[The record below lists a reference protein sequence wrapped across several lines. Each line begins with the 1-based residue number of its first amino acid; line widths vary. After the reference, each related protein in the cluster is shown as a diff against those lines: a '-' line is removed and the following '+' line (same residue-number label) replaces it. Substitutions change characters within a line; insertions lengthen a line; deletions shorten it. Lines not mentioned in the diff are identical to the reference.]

1 MQTRSL
7 ARWGLVIAA
16 WLLGSVA
23 VLLLLFRLAISQSDA
38 LTPRIEALL
47 EARIGVPVTIEH
59 LSLSLAR
66 SDLLLRLDGLH
77 AETPDGQALFSL
89 QHAGLRLDT
98 WATLTNWA
106 PIFSDARISGTEFH
120 LYQGEGAAWQWPKP
134 AELPLLIA
142 AEPDV
147 DLATIDDWAGLV
159 LRQRLWVEDT
169 RVVLHG
175 RHDTVMLHAQ
185 TLLLTGDER
194 RTRLEGAINI
204 AESLQQARQV
214 ALPAAEMRVEMQPG
228 QQGFSDFSAALQ
240 LDIQLDQL
248 VVLAAM
254 FRPDHAAYLEQAG
267 GSARLWGRWRAGRL
281 EEARVAVDVPQL
293 TLRHNVQYAVLRD
306 IEANGLWQRDGDGG
320 EAWLSGDAD
329 SVEWAQPPGGSVGPA
344 LPRHWHATH
353 QPGQWEV
360 RTSAFELASLTAWR
374 DYVLLPESVTR
385 VLQTLAPRGQV
396 QGLHVGQKDGRWGVD
411 AALTGVEVSPWQQA
425 PGGGPLDAW
434 VQARD
439 FRGRVLFSSN
449 GDSTLYF
456 PEFFANPMHLRRA
469 EGEVEWVYDGP
480 NTMVS
485 GKRLSVDWDGA
496 QVSGGF
502 GLVTGNQRGHFGL
515 DLNFSEVDAL
525 DRPLAQ
531 WLPLSV
537 MDDDLRDWL
546 LNDMGGYVTEGSL
559 QLSQPLGKDVTAED
573 FTATLALAI
582 TQGHLPIAPGWPR
595 LEEVEGRLKWQNKVL
610 AAEVTHAQSHGV
622 TASEGEVVME
632 DEVLKLSGQLTAQGT
647 ALTSFL
653 QAMPDTHLSQLSDL
667 GVTGEVNG
675 DIALSLPLATP
686 DALQLEIN
694 ALPRFSEIV
703 YQPLDLSLQAV
714 EGDLAW
720 LQNGERRGLV
730 GEASGQLLGG
740 EIAAVFNTQRDA
752 IALQGNLATAE
763 LFELAGVNDRQG
775 RLPLEGQLQWR
786 GNISLL
792 PTPTL
797 RLDSRL
803 MGITSHLPAPFAKP
817 AQQPW
822 PWRVTADLKAGRV
835 ESRLA
840 NIASARLQQRN
851 GAVSGSLYLG
861 DEATR
866 THAWPTQPGL
876 TIDAAIPR
884 FDPLAWQ
891 QAMTPLMADGTA
903 TPSSDNRQLP
913 LTVSLTTPCVVYQA
927 ACLGSLRASGG
938 IEGDLIDMGL
948 SGNLVTGRL
957 QYRAQSPQPLDMTIE
972 ALSLDRL
979 LALANQQHDSDA
991 PKPDSWMQAVKTQR
1005 EEPVAIPDWLA
1016 DVPNGRLRL
1025 AEIAMGPRRFGP
1037 LTAYWKTD
1045 GERFSLT
1052 PVGLTLGQLSAR
1064 GELYWEGDSVSSHTR
1079 ANISIQGGDIGT
1091 ALERLDQPVAMRSRS
1106 TDVVASLDWPGAP
1119 WQLALSRSDGYI
1131 STDIRDGSFVT
1142 LESAPARLIGLL
1154 NFDNILR
1161 RLRLDFS
1168 DVTGQGTAFDRVN
1181 GTADVTDGLLTLRGP
1196 LQIDAPATTLTLT
1209 GNVDLVSRELDQ
1221 RLGVTLPVTQ
1231 SLPIAAIAIGAP
1243 IVGGALFLADQLF
1256 GDALDRATTL
1266 HYRVRGPWTSPQV
1279 TLEGPQ

>member
-1 MQTRSL
+1 MLTRPLVRWSL
-7 ARWGLVIAA
+7 LIAA
-16 WLLGSVA
+16 WLLGSIA
-23 VLLLLFRLAISQSDA
+23 VLLLLFRLVISQSDA

-47 EARIGVPVTIEH
+47 EAHIGVPVTIEH

-66 SDLLLRLDGLH
+66 NDLLLRLDGLN
-77 AETPDGQALFSL
+77 AKTPDGQALFSL
-89 QHAGLRLDT
+89 EHAGLRLDT
-98 WATLTNWA
+98 WASLVNMA
-106 PIFSDARISGTEFH
+106 PIFSDARITGAEFH
-120 LYQGEGAAWQWPKP
+120 LYQGDGAAWQWPEP
-134 AELPLLIA
+134 AELPLLMA
-142 AEPDV
+142 SDPDV
-147 DLATIDDWAGLV
+147 DLASIDDWTALI
-159 LRQRLWVEDT
+159 LRQRLWVDDT
-169 RVVLHG
+169 LVVLHG
-175 RHDTVMLHAQ
+175 EQDSVMLHAQ
-185 TLLLTGDER
+185 TLLLTGDEH
-194 RTRLEGAINI
+194 RTRFAGAINI
-204 AESLQQARQV
+204 AQSLQQARDI
-214 ALPAAEMRVEMQPG
+214 ALPAAEMKVEMQPG
-228 QQGFSDFSAALQ
+228 QRGFNDFSAVLQ
-240 LDIQLDQL
+240 LDVQLDQL
-248 VVLAAM
+248 VVLADM

-267 GSARLWGRWRAGRL
+267 GSARLWGRWNTGRL

-293 TLRHNVQYAVLRD
+293 TLRHQVQYAVLRD
-306 IEANGLWQRDGDGG
+306 IAANSLWRRDGEGG
-320 EAWLSGDAD
+320 EAWLSADAD
-329 SVEWAQPPGGSVGPA
+329 SVEWAQPPGGNVGPA

-396 QGLHVGQKDGRWGVD
+396 EGLHVGQQDGRWGVD

-439 FRGRVLFSSN
+439 VRGRVLFSSN

-456 PEFFANPMHLRRA
+456 PEFFSSPMQLRRA
-469 EGEVEWVYDGP
+469 QGEVEWVYDGP

-485 GKRLSVDWDGA
+485 GKNLRVDWDGA
-496 QVSGGF
+496 QVAGGF

-515 DLNFSEVDAL
+515 DLDFSDVDAL

-531 WLPLSV
+531 WLPLTV
-537 MDDDLRDWL
+537 MDEGLREWL
-546 LNDMGGYVTEGSL
+546 LNDIGGYVTEGSL
-559 QLSQPLGKDVTAED
+559 QLSQPLGETVTADD
-573 FTATLALAI
+573 FTATLALAV
-582 TQGHLPIAPGWPR
+582 TQGHLPIAPDWPR
-595 LEEVEGRLKWQNKVL
+595 LDDVEGRLKWQNKVL
-610 AAEVTHAQSHGV
+610 EAEVKNAQSHGL

-632 DEVLKLSGQLTAQGT
+632 DDTLKLSGQLQGEGS

-653 QAMPDTHLSQLSDL
+653 QAMPDIDLSQLSDL
-667 GVTGEVNG
+667 RVTGGVSG
-675 DIALSLPLATP
+675 DIALALPLETP
-686 DALQLEIN
+686 EALKLEIN
-694 ALPRFSEIV
+694 ALPRFSEMV
-703 YQPLDLSLQAV
+703 YQPLDLRIQTV

-720 LQNGERRGLV
+720 LQDGESSGLV

-740 EIAAVFNTQRDA
+740 QIAADIHTQKDGVN
-752 IALQGNLATAE
+752 LQGDVATSE
-763 LFELAGVNDRQG
+763 LFGLVGVDDSQG
-775 RLPLEGQLQWR
+775 RLPLEGQLQWQ
-786 GNISLL
+786 GNVNLI

-797 RLDSRL
+797 RLESRL
-803 MGITSHLPAPFAKP
+803 IGVTSHLPEPFAKP

-822 PWRVTADLKAGRV
+822 SWSVNADMDAGRL

-840 NIASARLQQRN
+840 DIASAQIQQRD
-851 GAVSGSLYLG
+851 GSLAGSLYLG
-861 DEATR
+861 NEAAR
-866 THAWPTQPGL
+866 DHAWPNQPGFS
-876 TIDAAIPR
+876 INADVPR
-884 FDPLAWQ
+884 IDPLAWQ
-891 QAMTPLMADGTA
+891 QVIAPLMAGSEA
-903 TPSSDNRQLP
+903 TPSSGNGQVP
-913 LTVSLTTPCVVYQA
+913 LTVSLTTPCVVYQDE
-927 ACLGSLRASGG
+927 CLGSLSANGG
-938 IEGDLIDMGL
+938 INEGLIDMGL

-957 QYRAQSPQPLDMTIE
+957 QYSAQSTQPLDISIE
-972 ALSLDRL
+972 ALALDRL
-979 LALANQQHDSDA
+979 LALANVQHDSES
-991 PKPDSWMQAVKTQR
+991 PTPDSWMEAVETKH
-1005 EEPVAIPDWLA
+1005 EVPAAIPNWLA

-1045 GERFSLT
+1045 DERFTLS

-1064 GELYWEGDSVSSHTR
+1064 GELIWEGNADSSHTR
-1079 ANISIQGGDIGT
+1079 ADISIQGGDIGT

-1106 TDVVASLDWPGAP
+1106 TDVIASLDWPGAP
-1119 WQLALSRSDGYI
+1119 WQLALSRSDGHI

-1168 DVTGQGTAFDRVN
+1168 DVTGQGTAFDRVQ
-1181 GTADVTDGLLTLRGP
+1181 GTADVTNGLLTLRGP

-1231 SLPIAAIAIGAP
+1231 SLPIAAIAVGAP